1 MNILW
6 LGLNDDT
13 KVGSQHFYLREA
25 LKEHVNVQC
34 YGPRWGLDNYK
45 TLDVSKIVKI
55 FGSDAIFIQGYW
67 SPGKGSNP
75 LWKNL
80 DKVSIPKISM
90 FSDPHNSPKHRSEW
104 IVENQ
109 IDVSFHPYKNAM
121 AFVKTH
127 THKEHQV
134 KFMPW
139 SVPTDIFKDYKFE
152 RKHDVAVL
160 GQPYPLRK
168 HYHDVLRKQND
179 LKIFHRPRPPQW
191 GSDPKTALMRG
202 NYAKAIARCKM
213 FIFDTKRKYAI
224 LKYFESMGCKTL
236 TLADIPMGAEELHFV
251 PGVNFVAV
259 DRNNFLKVVRYFKSH
274 EEERLQIAQRG
285 YETIRKYHTSEI
297 RAKQFYSLLKKLTGM
312 KR

>member
-1 MNILW
+1 MNVLW

-34 YGPRWGLDNYK
+34 YGPRWGLEKHK

-55 FGSDAIFIQGYW
+55 FDSDAIFIQGYW
-67 SPGKGSNP
+67 SSGKGSNP

-80 DKVSIPKISM
+80 DKVSVPKISM
-90 FSDPHNSPKHRSEW
+90 FSDPHNSRKRRSEW
-104 IVENQ
+104 IIENK

-121 AFVKTH
+121 AFVEKH

-139 SVPTDIFKDYKFE
+139 SVPTDIFKDYRFE
-152 RKHDVAVL
+152 RKYDVAIL
-160 GQPYPLRK
+160 GSPYLLRK

-179 LKIFHRPRPPQW
+179 LKIFHRPRPPNW
-191 GSDPKTALMRG
+191 GADPKTALMRG

-213 FIFDTKRKYAI
+213 IIHDTKKKYAV
-224 LKYFESMGCKTL
+224 LKYFEGMGCKTL
-236 TLADIPMGAEELHFV
+236 TLANVPMGAEELHFV
-251 PGVNFVAV
+251 PGVNFV
-259 DRNNFLKVVRYFKSH
+259 
-274 EEERLQIAQRG
+274 
-285 YETIRKYHTSEI
+285 
-297 RAKQFYSLLKKLTGM
+297 
-312 KR
+312 